1 MRLLH
6 AACMMNGVRCAA
18 PSGAAA
24 QHALAAFKT
33 EAELQALL
41 LSAQRDASGL
51 TLTCARHVVFVDVL
65 NSELLE
71 AQAKARVSR
80 IGQRFPTTA
89 WHLVAQDS
97 VDVPLR
103 AAADQQAE
111 VGGVDVRIGA
121 LVQKVLA
128 DAAPRERVAPA
139 PLKQVRLKLRGW

>member
-1 MRLLH
+1 M
-6 AACMMNGVRCAA
+6 CAA
-18 PSGAAA
+18 VSSSTPRGLEAGASAA
-24 QHALAAFKT
+24 
-33 EAELQALL
+33 
-41 LSAQRDASGL
+41 GL

-103 AAADQQAE
+103 AAAIVSSEWSD
-111 VGGVDVRIGA
+111 VGSA
-121 LVQKVLA
+121 MYLVI
-128 DAAPRERVAPA
+128 
-139 PLKQVRLKLRGW
+139 